1 MELARSVQT
10 LIALLTMTLS
20 ACAVQIPADPHGT
33 LDHVTDGVLR
43 VGITENPPW
52 VEIPDGAAGQAVPTG
67 TEPALIEDFSGT
79 LNADISWH
87 PGNEATLVGALE
99 RGELAVVIGGF
110 DAQTPGSAKAA
121 TTLPY
126 TEIAGPHGVEK
137 HIMLV
142 RMGENRF
149 LVTLERFLLEEGAS

>member
-1 MELARSVQT
+1 M
-10 LIALLTMTLS
+10 
-20 ACAVQIPADPHGT
+20 
-33 LDHVTDGVLR
+33 
-43 VGITENPPW
+43 
-52 VEIPDGAAGQAVPTG
+52 
-67 TEPALIEDFSGT
+67 
-79 LNADISWH
+79 
-87 PGNEATLVGALE
+87 VGALE
-99 RGELAVVIGGF
+99 RGELDVVIGGF
-110 DAQTPGSAKAA
+110 DAQTPGAAKAA